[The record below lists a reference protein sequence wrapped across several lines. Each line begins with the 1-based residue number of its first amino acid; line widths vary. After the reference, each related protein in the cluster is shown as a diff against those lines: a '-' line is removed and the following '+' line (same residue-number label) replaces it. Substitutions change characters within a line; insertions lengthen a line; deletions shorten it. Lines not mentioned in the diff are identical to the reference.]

1 MENLVWKQKLWQ
13 HLPKVLPQKPF
24 NTNKLWSCEI
34 WFTDSDSKCTSSLK
48 YFLQIAYHKCSTGTR
63 FKISCLLQ
71 VLKSR
76 ALSGMHCKLKT
87 HKFAFVDNV
96 KGKLK
101 RKVRMVFVVQENKMQ
116 HRWSNSLCQ
125 VTRGVCGE
133 PVLCKYNISLCHS
146 RFAKHTF
153 THINV

>member
-1 MENLVWKQKLWQ
+1 M
-13 HLPKVLPQKPF
+13 
-24 NTNKLWSCEI
+24 SA
-34 WFTDSDSKCTSSLK
+34 SSLK
-48 YFLQIAYHKCSTGTR
+48 VK
-63 FKISCLLQ
+63 
-71 VLKSR
+71 
-76 ALSGMHCKLKT
+76 GMHCKLKT

-133 PVLCKYNISLCHS
+133 PVWCKYNISLCHS
-146 RFAKHTF
+146 RFAKYTF
-153 THINV
+153 THILLYNYIILYYIIFYGFSCIFSTVLLQVVRTVRRNHSSMIS